1 MKTTP
6 PPTKKDY
13 ELAELAKVRLD
24 QMGTSPTGEELSA
37 INRILVEQARVR
49 LIEQA
54 SSEEAR

>member
-1 MKTTP
+1 MRTTP
-6 PPTKKDY
+6 PPTGKDY
-13 ELAELAKVRLD
+13 ELADLARNRLD
-24 QMGTSPTGEELSA
+24 QIGQPPRTEELTS